1 MIYFCSSK
9 TKTKNIMRKN
19 LFALFT
25 ALSLLATSFA
35 QTSSVQYHT
44 NHFTSQ
50 YGTSGAQPQTDNS
63 KIVVRFTP
71 TIPYPCKL
79 VKLKAWF
86 RNCLNPSQINW
97 VAFLEPTG
105 SANGP
110 VNNTP
115 TFLSTGNYVNKAAGG
130 AQDSAYADSLDLT
143 SQNIILT
150 SGDVYAGVT
159 EHLQTNPFIGIAVDT
174 ANTSTPDR
182 NWVYSGAWYKAVNW
196 IFADASWGITAVF
209 VPYVTSVEEENTV
222 FSSVEVFP
230 QPASDIATI
239 TYDLKENSSVSISVY
254 NQVGEKAMENVVNKE
269 NQAAGNYSVKFPVTE
284 LAGGIYFVRL
294 ESNGA
299 QIVKKLV
306 VMK

>member
-1 MIYFCSSK
+1 
-9 TKTKNIMRKN
+9 MRKN
-19 LFALFT
+19 LLSFFIVS
-25 ALSLLATSFA
+25 SLLATSFA
-35 QTSSVQYHT
+35 QTSAVQYHT

-50 YGTSGAQPQTDNS
+50 YGTSGGQIQPDYS

-79 VKLKAWF
+79 VKMKAWF
-86 RNCLNPSQINW
+86 RNCLNPSQYNW

-105 SANGP
+105 AAAGP
-110 VNNTP
+110 GNTP
-115 TFLSTGNYVNKAAGG
+115 TFLSTGNYMNKAQGG
-130 AQDSAYADSLDLT
+130 AQDSAYVDSLDLT

-150 SGDVYAGVT
+150 AGDVYAGVT

-182 NWVYSGAWYKAVNW
+182 NWVFSGGWYKAVNW
-196 IFADASWGITAVF
+196 IFADASWGITAYF
-209 VPYVTSVEEENTV
+209 APYVTSVAEENTV

-230 QPASDIATI
+230 QPASSEATI
-239 TYDLKENSSVSISVY
+239 SYDLKENSIVSISVY
-254 NQVGEKAMENVVNKE
+254 NQVGEKALENVVNNE
-269 NQAAGNYSVKFPVTE
+269 NQSAGNYSVKFPVSE

-306 VMK
+306 VIKE